1 MCQLTDT
8 VYQTCGC
15 RSPRKET
22 CPAYRQWS
30 SDCGACL
37 GSILVSRTP
46 PCGTMRQPAILTVGR
61 CSDCDKRARRYEE
74 RRERMVCLAA
84 SHRAHKNCWETGC
97 SPEGNRPGDVSVRD
111 SFIEDGLAA
120 AVITLP
126 GPEWPE
132 FCPKDA
138 LWYKGPSSK
147 SSNGSSSSRSS
158 PPRGYPNNSSKS
170 NSSNSG
176 QLRQKPPPI
185 IRVRRRPHGR
195 AAGPAG
201 HLQGNRCRGIT
212 DDTESPGALGGS
224 GPYGGIK
231 SRFRHNCG
239 RIHHG
244 GEVGSRPR
252 REPSQAPVILPQSTT
267 KRAVSSITPMGPDW
281 LIPRRPVSQLTEIV
295 GGNGEQ
301 RGSV

>member
-176 QLRQKPPPI
+176 QLRQKPPRSFECGVDHMAERLAQQAIFKATDVEALPMI
-185 IRVRRRPHGR
+185 PR
-195 AAGPAG
+195 APERLAVPGPMEGSSLGSVITAG
-201 HLQGNRCRGIT
+201 
-212 DDTESPGALGGS
+212 E
-224 GPYGGIK
+224 
-231 SRFRHNCG
+231 
-239 RIHHG
+239 
-244 GEVGSRPR
+244 
-252 REPSQAPVILPQSTT
+252 STT
-267 KRAVSSITPMGPDW
+267 GEKSVLDRGVN
-281 LIPRRPVSQLTEIV
+281 LHRRQLYCPRVQQSGQSVPSRRWDRTGSYQ
-295 GGNGEQ
+295 GGQ
-301 RGSV
+301 